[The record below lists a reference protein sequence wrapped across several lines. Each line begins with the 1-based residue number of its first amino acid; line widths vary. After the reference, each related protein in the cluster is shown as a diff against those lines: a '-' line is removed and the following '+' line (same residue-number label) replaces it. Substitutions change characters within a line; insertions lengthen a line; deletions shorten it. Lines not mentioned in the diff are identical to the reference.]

1 MVQANM
7 SPGGGRSQ
15 NAAVHVLFCACFS
28 SSRTRSTVFMWPR
41 ARFDGNQLLIVDS
54 VFGENLV
61 GLDFL
66 YSVSYI
72 NPIPTHEKIFT
83 VQKSGPNAT
92 FNLIFLGLSWPWVG
106 EFVGFIITFT
116 CFPAQHS
123 LVYTSQN
130 TLIVRNSHQNN
141 IITVIIII
149 LIIVI
154 TIIAIITSGW
164 KFEEGP
170 IGRNDARGRFNWSGS
185 RGR

>member
-1 MVQANM
+1 MEKNGPNTTFSLIFLGLSWVRFLVCFLYKTNAN
-7 SPGGGRSQ
+7 
-15 NAAVHVLFCACFS
+15 
-28 SSRTRSTVFMWPR
+28 PR
-41 ARFDGNQLLIVDS
+41 KS
-54 VFGENLV
+54 VFAV
-61 GLDFL
+61 
-66 YSVSYI
+66 
-72 NPIPTHEKIFT
+72 EKN
-83 VQKSGPNAT
+83 GPNTT
-92 FNLIFLGLSWPWVG
+92 FSLIFLGLSWPWVG

-154 TIIAIITSGW
+154 TIIAIITSGR